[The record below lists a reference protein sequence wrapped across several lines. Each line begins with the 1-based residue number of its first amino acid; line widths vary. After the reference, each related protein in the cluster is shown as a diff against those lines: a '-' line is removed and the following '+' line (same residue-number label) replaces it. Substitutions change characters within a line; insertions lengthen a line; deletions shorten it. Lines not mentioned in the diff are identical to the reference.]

1 MRKHLIIAVALLVLF
16 STYKPQKINL
26 TTIFNTKKI
35 IIENNFVLKE
45 EEILNQLN
53 FIYDKNLIF
62 LNTSDIKKIL
72 IKNSF
77 IKSFEIKKIYPNK
90 LKIKIFEKKP
100 IVILQDKK
108 NKFYFIKNKNLIDYK
123 DLEIY
128 KKLPV
133 VFSNK
138 ENFEILYIELEK
150 VSFSLD
156 QIKKFYYFETKR
168 WDLLTHNNQ
177 TIKLPIEDYISSLKN
192 FLSIRKK
199 KNFDKYK
206 IFDYR
211 INDQLIL
218 K

>member
-1 MRKHLIIAVALLVLF
+1 MKKNLIIAVALLVLF

-77 IKSFEIKKIYPNK
+77 IKSFKIKKIYPNK

-100 IVILQDKK
+100 VAILQYKK
-108 NKFYFIKNKNLIDYK
+108 NKFYFTKNKNLIDYK

-150 VSFSLD
+150 ISFSID

-177 TIKLPIEDYISSLKN
+177 TIKLPSLNN

-211 INDQLIL
+211 IKDQLIL